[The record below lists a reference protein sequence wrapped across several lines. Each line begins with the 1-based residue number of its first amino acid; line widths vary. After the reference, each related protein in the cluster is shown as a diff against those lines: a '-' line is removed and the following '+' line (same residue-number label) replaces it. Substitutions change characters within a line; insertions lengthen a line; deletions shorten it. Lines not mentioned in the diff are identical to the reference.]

1 MDPQQRIAEL
11 EAQLAAM
18 QTNETAK
25 KKRAVELKVSQK
37 GCVQI
42 NGIRKFPFTFYKEE
56 IRQILS
62 MANKIEE
69 FITDNDDSLKE
80 SSVDWLAYNTNK
92 SAEWPNITEKQ
103 DPYPEYEKYQIMED
117 RIKFLDE

>member
-1 MDPQQRIAEL
+1 MNSPDAAQRIAEL

-18 QTNETAK
+18 KANESKK
-25 KKRAVELKVSQK
+25 KKRPIELKVSQK

-62 MANKIEE
+62 MAERIEE
-69 FITDNDDSLKE
+69 FINENDDELSGK
-80 SSVDWLAYNTNK
+80 D
-92 SAEWPNITEKQ
+92 
-103 DPYPEYEKYQIMED
+103 
-117 RIKFLDE
+117 

>member
-1 MDPQQRIAEL
+1 MDSPDAQQRIAEL

-18 QTNETAK
+18 KANESK
-25 KKRAVELKVSQK
+25 KNKRPIELKVSQK

-62 MANKIEE
+62 MADRIEE
-69 FITDNDDSLKE
+69 FIEENNNELSGKE
-80 SSVDWLAYNTNK
+80 
-92 SAEWPNITEKQ
+92 
-103 DPYPEYEKYQIMED
+103 
-117 RIKFLDE
+117 